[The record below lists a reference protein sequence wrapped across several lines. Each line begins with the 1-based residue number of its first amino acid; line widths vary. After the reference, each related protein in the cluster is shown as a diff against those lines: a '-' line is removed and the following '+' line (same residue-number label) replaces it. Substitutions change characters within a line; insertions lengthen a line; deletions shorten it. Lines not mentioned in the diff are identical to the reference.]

1 MKRISLISIFTFII
15 LSLSSQD
22 LIDIYKSGPVELI
35 PDKSYATGNDW
46 DKVFETYWDTLYGQP
61 MGNRKSLQVLPDG
74 RVVVNHTY
82 RNFYTMFN
90 PDGSF
95 EKEFG
100 VKNSKGKRFQKT
112 EKIVGVLD
120 NNIFVSALDNVGNMV
135 CFDLDGNYDKTL
147 KLDYMARQ
155 VVTLPGNRIAL
166 VGWVIWSDRFRD
178 FVAIADYETNEQKI
192 IWDQFTDRCATNDR
206 CKLFNYSYNFKEKG
220 SISFT
225 TMPWQKSTGMT
236 SPPRIAAIGNNLV
249 VALPPTGEI
258 MVYDLEGNLI
268 SRNKINW
275 AQNYVSVEE
284 QREIQQKAIDRYK
297 NADDHKMAEWVSLEE
312 SRAAK
317 EELVRQME
325 ADLTKISKPIPIPT
339 FSTIIRDSDDNLLF
353 FEFPKEEDANKFNVW
368 IYDGSGSFVC
378 ESSFVCDEYDLWVS
392 PSKMVFHNGYIY
404 ALQLK
409 KDATGVPLRL
419 VRFKVS
425 GDS

>member
-1 MKRISLISIFTFII
+1 MKRVSLISIFTILI
-15 LSLSSQD
+15 LSVYSQD
-22 LIDIYKSGPVELI
+22 LIDIYKSGPVKLV
-35 PDKSYATGNDW
+35 PDKTYANDNNW
-46 DKVFETYWDTLYGQP
+46 DAVFETYWDTLYGQP

-82 RNFYTMFN
+82 RNFYTMFS
-90 PDGSF
+90 PDGRF
-95 EKEFG
+95 VKEFG
-100 VKNSKGKRFQKT
+100 VKDSKGKRFSKT
-112 EKIVGVLD
+112 EEIVGVLD

-135 CFDLDGNYDKTL
+135 CFDFDGNYEKTL

-155 VVTLPGNRIAL
+155 VVTLPGNKIAL

-178 FVAIADYETNEQKI
+178 FVAIVDYETNEEKI
-192 IWDQFTDRCATNDR
+192 LWDQFTDRCASDSR

-236 SPPRIAAIGNNLV
+236 SPPRIAVIGDELI

-258 MVYDLEGNLI
+258 MVYDQEGNLK
-268 SRNKINW
+268 SHDKIDW

-284 QREIQQKAIDRYK
+284 QRKIQQKAIDRYK
-297 NADDHKMAEWVSLEE
+297 NAEDHKMAEWLSVEE

-325 ADLTKISKPIPIPT
+325 TDLAKISEPIPIPT

-378 ESSFVCDEYDLWVS
+378 ESSFVCDDYDLWIS

-404 ALQLK
+404 GLQLQK
-409 KDATGVPLRL
+409 GAAGVPLRL
-419 VRFKVS
+419 VRFKLS